1 MIEYLFGVVVG
12 SLITMFLFL
21 AYVSFTLYQFGWT
34 WKMIKTAIKTNEQ
47 RKQEAEDFLAD
58 YNNEM
63 FWQQQNSR

>member
-1 MIEYLFGVVVG
+1 
-12 SLITMFLFL
+12 
-21 AYVSFTLYQFGWT
+21 
-34 WKMIKTAIKTNEQ
+34 MIKNEIKTGEI